1 MVNNVKTESLKVQI
15 VFFFIFSC
23 LIFRRE
29 KKKNSLKAFFLS
41 FCDEWRRNSK
51 LKFKFMQQVK
61 LREMKIAFDD
71 R

>member
-29 KKKNSLKAFFLS
+29 KKK
-41 FCDEWRRNSK
+41 
-51 LKFKFMQQVK
+51 
-61 LREMKIAFDD
+61 KIAKSFFPFIL
-71 R
+71 RRVKKKF